1 MKKWLMLLGMCM
13 AVSLT
18 YAQDRIISGKVTDEK
33 GNPQENVSVTAK
45 GSSTGVVTK
54 ADGTFRINVSASV
67 TTLTASAVGMETTDA
82 MITASNTVDFILK
95 ATTANLESVVVVAYG
110 QQKRNAVTG
119 AVTSVTADKIEK
131 QQITSVGQ
139 ALQGLASGV
148 LVINS
153 TGQPGENPTIRIRGI
168 GSVNASAAP
177 LVVLDGIP
185 FDGNLSNIN
194 PNDIESMN
202 VLKDATATALYGSRA
217 ANGVILLTTKTGKKG
232 RDAAI
237 NVYSSLGVT
246 SRAVKEYPFV
256 TSEQYMKLS
265 WEALKNQ
272 AVDQG
277 LANPGQYASDNL
289 IGLLKYN
296 PYNVVK
302 PIDASGN
309 LVNGAELLWNTDW
322 AKEIENENMLRRNV
336 GINISGGSDKLR
348 YFLSGDYLNQDG
360 YVIKSNFRR
369 ISARLNVD
377 ADLRKWLTV
386 GLKTSVSSS
395 NQNYPDQSGSA
406 FRNAV
411 QFGRMLSSIYPLY
424 TRGENGELLLDG
436 NGNPQYDFGFAAAGR
451 TVNVGRPVASGANA
465 IAIQML
471 DKNLYE
477 RLLSSINTYADVKL
491 ARDLKFRSSFGI
503 DRYVFTGSTY
513 QNPLY
518 GDAASI
524 KGRVGKER
532 DLTSSWTWNNMLTY
546 QTKINSVHS
555 IGAMASAEAYDFKY
569 EYLNAQKTG
578 FPAPDLTEL
587 GPGST
592 LESINSYTNSQRLVS
607 YLGRVTYNYD
617 NKYFVEGTVRRDGS
631 SRFMDDKRWGT
642 FYAVGGSWVITQDFL
657 KNVKFLDQLKL
668 RASYGEVGNNSL
680 ANYFPY
686 LSAYSTGYNDLS
698 NPGVF
703 LTGLGNENITWEKLG
718 TYNIGLDFAI
728 LKNRINGSIDYY
740 NKRTFDLLFRR
751 PLPGSS
757 GITGVDE
764 NIGEVVNKGI
774 EVNINTQNIT
784 GKNFNWETN
793 FNLATVKNV
802 ITKLPQEFIVNGPF
816 RMEAG
821 QSLNSFYIYDWAGV
835 DAQTGAPMWYAD
847 EKDASGNL
855 TGKRITVNS
864 VSNASRYYAG
874 TAIPKVTG
882 GFSNNFTYKNFDLAV
897 LFNYAFGGKILD
909 ADYIGLMH
917 GMSSVGYQLHT
928 DILNRWQNPG
938 DVTDVPRLKLG
949 QSDYGNPSTRHLVSG
964 DYVRMRNVTLGYNL
978 PSSLIGKQ
986 NVVKSLRLY
995 VQGDNMLTW
1004 TKANQGLD
1012 PEVNITGQTG
1022 QSSSALKTMSV
1033 GLNVGF

>member
-1 MKKWLMLLGMCM
+1 MKKWLMLLSMCI
-13 AVSLT
+13 AVVSV
-18 YAQDRIISGKVTDEK
+18 YAQERVVTGKVTDEK
-33 GNPQENVSVTAK
+33 GSPLENVTISAK
-45 GSSTGVVTK
+45 GSSTGVVSK
-54 ADGTFRINVSASV
+54 ADGSFRINVPASV
-67 TTLTASAVGMETTDA
+67 TALQASAVGMESVEVV
-82 MITASNTVDFILK
+82 IPASNTVSFVLK
-95 ATTANLESVVVVAYG
+95 STTANLEGVVVVAYG
-110 QQKRNAVTG
+110 QQKKNAVTG
-119 AVTSVTADKIEK
+119 SVTSISADKIEK
-131 QQITSVGQ
+131 QQVVSVGQ

-153 TGQPGENPTIRIRGI
+153 TGQPGENPIIRIRGI

-177 LVVLDGIP
+177 LVVIDGIP

-232 RDAAI
+232 KDAAI
-237 NVYSSLGVT
+237 NVYSSYGVT

-277 LANPGQYASDNL
+277 IANPGQYATDNL
-289 IGLLKYN
+289 IGTLKYN
-296 PYNVVK
+296 PYNVAK
-302 PIDASGN
+302 PIDVNGN
-309 LVNGAELLWNTDW
+309 LVSGAQLQWNTDW
-322 AKEIENENMLRRNV
+322 SKEIQNDNMLRKNV
-336 GINISGGSDKLR
+336 GLNIAGGSDKLR

-360 YVIKSNFRR
+360 YVIKSNFKR

-386 GLKTSVSSS
+386 GLKSSVSSS
-395 NQNYPDQSGSA
+395 NQNYPDQSGTA

-424 TRGENGELLLDG
+424 QRGENGELLLDA
-436 NGNPQYDFGFAAAGR
+436 NGNPMYDYGFSAAGR
-451 TVNVGRPVASGANA
+451 TVNVARPVAQGANA

-471 DKNLYE
+471 DKTLYE
-477 RLLSSINTYADVKL
+477 RLLSSINTYGEVKL
-491 ARDLKFRSSFGI
+491 AKDLKFRSSFGI

-524 KGRVGKER
+524 RGRVGKER
-532 DLTSSWTWNNMLTY
+532 DLTTSWTWNNMLTY
-546 QTKINSVHS
+546 EKKFGDHT
-555 IGAMASAEAYDFKY
+555 IGAMASSEAYDYKY
-569 EYLNAQKTG
+569 EFFNAQKTG

-592 LESINSYTNSQRLVS
+592 LETINSYTNRTRLVS
-607 YLGRVTYNYD
+607 YLGRATYNYR
-617 NKYFVEGTVRRDGS
+617 NKYFLEATLRRDGS
-631 SRFMDDKRWGT
+631 SRFLDDKRWGT
-642 FYAVGGSWVITQDFL
+642 FYAVGGSWLITQDFL

-668 RASYGEVGNNSL
+668 RASYGEVGNNAL
-680 ANYFPY
+680 ASYFPY
-686 LSAYSTGYNDLS
+686 LSAYSTGYNDLT
-698 NPGVF
+698 NPGTF
-703 LTGLGNENITWEKLG
+703 LTGLGNESVTWEKLG
-718 TYNIGLDFAI
+718 TYNIGLDFSF

-740 NKRTFDLLFRR
+740 NKKTFDLLFRR

-764 NIGEVVNKGI
+764 NIGEVTNKGV
-774 EVNINTQNIT
+774 ELNLNTRNIV
-784 GKNFNWETN
+784 GKNFTWETN
-793 FNLATVKNV
+793 FNLATVKNT
-802 ITKLPQEFIVNGPF
+802 ITKLPQQFINSGAF
-816 RMEAG
+816 RLEVG
-821 QSLNSFYIYDWAGV
+821 QSLNSFFIYEWAGV
-835 DAQTGAPMWYAD
+835 DAQTGKPMWYAD

-855 TGKRITVNS
+855 TGKKITVNGIS
-864 VSNASRYYAG
+864 TATKYYAG
-874 TAIPKVTG
+874 TALPKVTG
-882 GFSNNFTYKNFDLAV
+882 GLSNNFTYKSFDVSV
-897 LFNYAFGGKILD
+897 LLNYAFGGKILD

-917 GMSSVGYQLHT
+917 GMSNVGYQLHT

-938 DVTDVPRLKLG
+938 DITDVPRLSLK

-964 DYVRMRNVTLGYNL
+964 DYVRLRNVTLGFNL

-986 NVVKSLRLY
+986 DVVKSLRLY

-1004 TKANQGLD
+1004 TKGKQGLD

-1022 QSSSALKTMSV
+1022 QSSSALKTFSV